1 MGITEPDVTLT
12 DYALTAE
19 CAAFAILLLRRPDAL
34 GSLRGWFAVFF
45 AALAAASL
53 FGGTVHGFF
62 AATDTA
68 AGRALWSATLL
79 AIGAAALAAWIIAAR
94 VQFSPPVAR
103 ALALAAAVG
112 FAVYAVLVL
121 FVTQAFMVAIAG
133 SVPASLFLV
142 VVLALAYR
150 RRRDRRLLVG
160 SVGVALTL
168 VAGVQQQLG
177 IGVHPTYFNHN
188 AVFHAI
194 QAIALLL
201 IFLSSRAVASAS
213 AQSDRARRQC

>member
-1 MGITEPDVTLT
+1 M
-12 DYALTAE
+12 
-19 CAAFAILLLRRPDAL
+19 
-34 GSLRGWFAVFF
+34 
-45 AALAAASL
+45 
-53 FGGTVHGFF
+53 
-62 AATDTA
+62 
-68 AGRALWSATLL
+68 
-79 AIGAAALAAWIIAAR
+79 
-94 VQFSPPVAR
+94 AR

-194 QAIALLL
+194 QAIALLM

-213 AQSDRARRQC
+213 APPDQARTPC